1 MALGSINTLLS
12 HFKGQLQ
19 STKFPKS
26 EISWYEIE
34 GNGNMS
40 YYSEFKSY
48 FFVEFSSQ
56 ILNISTLWLLP
67 EKT

>member
-26 EISWYEIE
+26 EISLYEIE
-34 GNGNMS
+34 GKGNMF

-56 ILNISTLWLLP
+56 ILNISSLWLLP